1 MLQIVE
7 KRTTIEGKSVINN
20 IVAENYSASINSN
33 NPEDISF
40 STYQVDKEVY
50 KANRAQCRK
59 DRAEFED
66 MAYTL
71 QDQMIKEEEANAS
84 DKSNSEE

>member
-7 KRTTIEGKSVINN
+7 KRTTIEGKSVIDN

-40 STYQVDKEVY
+40 ATYQVDKEVY
-50 KANRAQCRK
+50 KSNRAQCRK

-71 QDQMIKEEEANAS
+71 QDQMIKETAEETKTA
-84 DKSNSEE
+84 